1 MDTILKRRLIYII
14 QICIGIV
21 LVVWIIMQVDQ
32 KQFLAY
38 FSKIYLYNFLF
49 IMVLSV
55 LSLVIQFR
63 RWRYLIEQYSD
74 HYDIKDLLPSFFA
87 GFTFRII
94 IPGGPAE
101 FSKIF
106 MLPGKKRGKILA
118 FGMEKVF
125 LTFIKLIAILIVIPL
140 TFPQYFFHS
149 LVLLVVLV
157 VTYFLFPHLPY
168 LKDWQEKD
176 VNYHIV
182 FANNVLFSLGIF
194 LVMGLQYYILLNQ
207 VDMISLAATFHSS
220 VYLWCAGMV
229 PISISGLGVREGL
242 AVFFFRL
249 YGVSPANAVATSLF
263 LFVVNT
269 IFPSL
274 IGSYYIYK
282 KRAHFREVK
291 DSIKST
297 RDIIAS
303 VRQNRRSENGHTD
316 KK

>member
-1 MDTILKRRLIYII
+1 MDTTLKKRLLYIL
-14 QICIGIV
+14 QISIGLA
-21 LVVWIIMQVDQ
+21 LVVWILMQVDQ
-32 KQFLAY
+32 EQFLAY
-38 FSKIYLYNFLF
+38 FSNIHEYNVMF
-49 IMVLSV
+49 ILVLSV

-63 RWRYLIEQYSD
+63 RWRYLIEQYSS
-74 HYDIKDLLPSFFA
+74 HYDLRDLLPSFFA

-125 LTFIKLIAILIVIPL
+125 LTLIKLMAFLIVLPL
-140 TFPQYFFHS
+140 SFPKYSIYCF
-149 LVLLVVLV
+149 VLFVVLV
-157 VTYFLFPHLPY
+157 GAYIFIPRLSY

-182 FANNVLFSLGIF
+182 FVNNVIFSLGIF
-194 LVMGLQYYILLNQ
+194 AVMGLQYYILINQ
-207 VDMISLAATFHSS
+207 VDVISLAATFHTS

-242 AVFFFRL
+242 AVYFFRL

-263 LFVVNT
+263 LFVINT
-269 IFPSL
+269 IFPAL
-274 IGSYYIYK
+274 IGTYFIYK
-282 KRAHFREVK
+282 KRSHFREIK
-291 DSIKST
+291 GSIKST
-297 RDIIAS
+297 REIIAS
-303 VRQNRRSENGHTD
+303 ARRNRKSEDNSAEN
-316 KK
+316 